1 MKKMPGYNPNA
12 AAPKLCLSKNADG
25 IIPCIWSDCGRA
37 FKFKSHT
44 IRHMI
49 LHAAIGFHECPTCK
63 GRFRRKD
70 GLTRHMRE
78 KHANNVQSFKCKLCL
93 KAYRHKNTLTAHI
106 NQKHSDTNVLYECTL
121 CQKKFQAKKNF
132 NYHMSSHSNTPL
144 VECDECGA
152 TRGERPGTN
161 QKSTQSNELCNGRYG
176 GLWL

>member
-78 KHANNVQSFKCKLCL
+78 KHANNVQSFK
-93 KAYRHKNTLTAHI
+93 Y
-106 NQKHSDTNVLYECTL
+106 TNVLYECTL